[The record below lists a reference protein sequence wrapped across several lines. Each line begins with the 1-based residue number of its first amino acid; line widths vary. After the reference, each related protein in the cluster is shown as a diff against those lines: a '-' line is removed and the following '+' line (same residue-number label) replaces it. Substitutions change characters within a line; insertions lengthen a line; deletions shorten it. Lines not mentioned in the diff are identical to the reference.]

1 MTLRLLFFLLFI
13 ISSPSFA
20 QKKSKTVEE
29 RKEWANSVHRKAVLR
44 NDSMLLA
51 EAYYLYGKIE
61 MTVPN
66 NFLKAKLWLLK
77 SLDIVEKRGPGFELA
92 RLYNKLGYNELYLK
106 NYQGAFTYYKKAMH
120 AAEAAQIEDAMA
132 EAYWSLTL
140 FFSDNLN
147 TYPDLYNSSVLN
159 PYTNKD
165 SSDYYMMRAEKY
177 VQNKGRSAHIRTLIK
192 LRKEYASTDS
202 LEKIVRR
209 ITPKEAKSAVKTSA
223 LLILAM
229 RYIETGNLEKALV
242 RLGDAEEAY
251 RQVAYLPGL
260 ERTIQLV
267 YIKYY
272 EASGDF
278 QKAYSLL
285 KQVRENDNLLLIR
298 ERNGETSDLEKGLE
312 TEQEILTKELIEL
325 ELTLQRE
332 KSRLQDKI
340 LLFGAL
346 FVLFLGATVLL
357 LFMLNRK
364 NRQISRQNALLVQ
377 EQNHRFNNN
386 LQAVSDLLTLKSE
399 ELDIHEAKTVFGE
412 SRLLLQSIAALQK
425 KLYSGDKLV
434 SVDVSQMIPEVV
446 SNGLSAF
453 NLSHV
458 KTHYDLPSAEIH
470 AEDALLLNL
479 ILTELTTNAC
489 KYALKDLQAPALTL
503 QMNLSGDR
511 INLSFRDNGTTP
523 AETSGRSF
531 GLYLVDLLVKQ
542 MQGTYR
548 FYFEEGTVFEMNGKI
563 KILHENTNR

>member
-1 MTLRLLFFLLFI
+1 MTLRLLFFLIFI
-13 ISSPSFA
+13 NIFPSFA
-20 QKKSKTVEE
+20 QNTPKTVEE

-44 NDSMLLA
+44 NDSALLA

-66 NFLKAKLWLLK
+66 NYLKAKLWFLK
-77 SLDIVEKRGPGFELA
+77 SLAIVEKRGPSFEECRLYLNLA
-92 RLYNKLGYNELYLK
+92 RNELLLK
-106 NYQGAFTYYKKAMH
+106 NYHDAFTYYQKGTRI
-120 AAEAAQIEDAMA
+120 AEATKIEDTMA
-132 EAYWSLTL
+132 EAYWSLAL

-147 TYPDLYNSSVLN
+147 TYPDLDNYMVLN
-159 PYTNKD
+159 PYINKD
-165 SSDYYMMRAEKY
+165 SADYYMIKAEKY
-177 VQNKGRSAHIRTLIK
+177 AQKDGRSRYIPIWVK
-192 LRKEYASTDS
+192 LHKEYASTDS
-202 LEKIVRR
+202 LEKVVREL
-209 ITPKEAKSAVKTSA
+209 TPSETKNTVKTSA
-223 LLILAM
+223 LLILAR
-229 RYIETGNLEKALV
+229 RYIETGNLDKART
-242 RLGDAEEAY
+242 RLKDAEEAY
-251 RQVAYLPGL
+251 RLIFFSP
-260 ERTIQLV
+260 QLHRNILLT
-267 YIKYY
+267 YIRYY

-298 ERNGETSDLEKGLE
+298 ERNGETSDLEKGFE
-312 TEQEILTKELIEL
+312 TEQEALTKELIEL
-325 ELTLQRE
+325 ELTLQQE
-332 KSRLQDKI
+332 KGRLQDKI

-346 FVLFLGATVLL
+346 FILFLGATVIL
-357 LFMLNRK
+357 LFILNRK